1 MEREPLIFSQTQP
14 RITTNQFL
22 QCKLR
27 LELTEIGAEAVMS
40 PKSERKVLA
49 HIGTPRVE
57 LLRLM
62 EDRPVS
68 PGGRE
73 P

>member
-1 MEREPLIFSQTQP
+1 MESELLIFRQTQP
-14 RITTNQFL
+14 RITTYQFL

-27 LELTEIGAEAVMS
+27 FELTEMGAEAVMG

-49 HIGTPRVE
+49 RIGTSRVE
-57 LLRLM
+57 LLRLL

>member
-1 MEREPLIFSQTQP
+1 MKSELLIFSQTQS
-14 RITTNQFL
+14 RITTYQFL

-27 LELTEIGAEAVMS
+27 FELTEIGAEAVMK

-49 HIGTPRVE
+49 RIATPRVE